1 MTTFDQAVR
10 AVQQHGAQ
18 FQTALRSWVA
28 YLGDGAGN
36 VVSDTA
42 KNRYFCRYP
51 ASDSPSSEVYAAGC
65 PPVDGMRVMVGYSA
79 DQSKLVRILSW
90 TDPALENTIFPLQRH
105 GNTHSYLQG
114 DTTWIDWRQI
124 LTLKVQPYS
133 GLIVYV
139 NGGVLPRS
147 GVDLYVL
154 PQIVDMSGSVPNTIG
169 EGRYALLSLD
179 PSGTV
184 VITNGTPITPGMALD
199 ISNVPNTPSGNF
211 RLAAVQL
218 VYGQTT
224 IEETTSR
231 CDILDLRWPQET
243 IAGNL
248 APGSIGGATAQYQYL
263 VSGAGP
269 TYTAQWS
276 NGYLAITSGKTLTA
290 QNNLTLSGTDGK
302 ALTLTG
308 SLTIGADT
316 SITGGGTIGLGG
328 FTLTVSGNSTVNG
341 SLVGNM
347 TGGGTVATGGFTL
360 TIPATGTAA
369 LINYANVFSQ
379 IQTIGSSSS
388 YVDYLLVLNGSH
400 PGTGDAG
407 IKLFPDNTGA
417 HGSSL
422 IDFWNDAG
430 LGAPAYARIG
440 RNVSSGGTALFTGPG
455 GAVANAFQIG
465 TRDASVVELFTA
477 DNCHFLLDSTGKLQI
492 GNIASG
498 GIFSSIGVNI
508 TAPTDATIFAYSG
521 QLTGLSASVLYGGKF
536 QTWYNGGNDSSMS
549 VRGFNSLFQVTAPP
563 TGKTYSA
570 SMMAANYQLDV
581 AGDVGVVSDV
591 RGVNI
596 ALSNTLANVTQMY
609 AVRARFGNV
618 SGNIDNVYGVYLDP
632 FLAAGTIGQ
641 AFGLFIQPITQG
653 WAANRAIQAMGGESY
668 HAGNFGFGNNGS
680 AFSAATLLHGIGTT
694 TTNNAAL
701 EIERIEAR
709 VSTASTG
716 GAAGFGPAL
725 TFYGE
730 SATDG
735 NYRQMLQI
743 DAQWSTATDASRK
756 ARSVWSVFDTAA
768 REVLR
773 GYANGSLGLLGVG
786 LGADPAAI
794 LHVGASATGAASLRI
809 PAGTAP
815 TAPAEGDKWNDS
827 TQKADIA
834 FLAGISQARVGC
846 IYSSYADVTVSGT
859 ASETTLLGGS
869 AKGTLTLPANFWTIG
884 KKIRI
889 RGGGI
894 HSMPGGSP
902 TMQIRLYLG
911 SVLIGDTTALVD
923 KNDTNTAHSFDY
935 QVTCITT
942 GATGTVKC
950 TGFMLHHEGTVDVN
964 MWPFENT
971 GTATIDTTA
980 AMTVN
985 LTSQVSTSTGTSVT
999 ASNMTI
1005 EVLE

>member
-18 FQTALRSWVA
+18 FQPTLRSWVA

-51 ASDSPSSEVYAAGC
+51 ADDSPSSEVYAAGC

-79 DQSKLVRILSW
+79 DQPKLVRILSW

-105 GNTHSYLQG
+105 GGTHSYLQG

-179 PSGTV
+179 PNGDV
-184 VITNGTPITPGMALD
+184 VITNGTPITPGTALD
-199 ISNVPNTPSGNF
+199 ISNIPDTPSGNF

-231 CDILDLRWPQET
+231 RDIQDLRWPQET
-243 IAGNL
+243 IAGSL

-316 SITGGGTIGLGG
+316 SLTGGGTIGLGG
-328 FTLTVSGNSTVNG
+328 YTLTV
-341 SLVGNM
+341 
-347 TGGGTVATGGFTL
+347 
-360 TIPATGTAA
+360 PATGTAA
-369 LINYANVFSQ
+369 LLDRIGGQTFTTVQNFNAQVNLYSDNQ
-379 IQTIGSSSS
+379 ISSSASDGVWLSTGQGSFSGHPDDLMFTGFNVTGAGAVRTPGQISWHLGMERDYWASGTVHQAEGYFQAVTTAGVPIRVFAFTYRWNDNAGMLDFRGQSTFSKTDNSS
-388 YVDYLLVLNGSH
+388 YILQVIPDGASPGISVTGVPIRHETNSVNFLMQKNAAGSAYVSLLFLHSSNNVIIGQTGYPVCVDSSIIFS
-400 PGTGDAG
+400 TGD
-407 IKLFPDNTGA
+407 T
-417 HGSSL
+417 
-422 IDFWNDAG
+422 
-430 LGAPAYARIG
+430 
-440 RNVSSGGTALFTGPG
+440 
-455 GAVANAFQIG
+455 VANLY
-465 TRDASVVELFTA
+465 R
-477 DNCHFLLDSTGKLQI
+477 
-492 GNIASG
+492 SG
-498 GIFSSIGVNI
+498 YGIIK
-508 TAPTDATIFAYSG
+508 TDG
-521 QLTGLSASVLYGGKF
+521 QFV
-536 QTWYNGGNDSSMS
+536 
-549 VRGFNSLFQVTAPP
+549 
-563 TGKTYSA
+563 
-570 SMMAANYQLDV
+570 
-581 AGDVGVVSDV
+581 
-591 RGVNI
+591 
-596 ALSNTLANVTQMY
+596 
-609 AVRARFGNV
+609 
-618 SGNIDNVYGVYLDP
+618 
-632 FLAAGTIGQ
+632 
-641 AFGLFIQPITQG
+641 
-653 WAANRAIQAMGGESY
+653 
-668 HAGNFGFGNNGS
+668 
-680 AFSAATLLHGIGTT
+680 
-694 TTNNAAL
+694 
-701 EIERIEAR
+701 
-709 VSTASTG
+709 
-716 GAAGFGPAL
+716 AAGFITAGNRVYLSATELLVGSGGVMQAYANTRYDTYIGGSAIQQIFSNSVVFYQPTTFSIADAVTNNITVLETLDHNSTGTPTTGFGSRVLYRLKTSTTANTDAAQLDITWSDVAHATRKGRVALSIYDTTTAREAWRSISNGSDAL
-725 TFYGE
+725 TSF
-730 SATDG
+730 
-735 NYRQMLQI
+735 
-743 DAQWSTATDASRK
+743 
-756 ARSVWSVFDTAA
+756 
-768 REVLR
+768 
-773 GYANGSLGLLGVG
+773 G
-786 LGADPAAI
+786 LGSDPAAFI
-794 LHVGASATGAASLRI
+794 HVAPSTIGAASLRI

-834 FLAGISQARVGC
+834 FLAGVSQARVGC
-846 IYSSYADVTVSGT
+846 IYSSYADVTVIGT

-869 AKGTLTLPANFWTIG
+869 AKGTLTLPANFWTVG

-971 GTATIDTTA
+971 GTATVDTTA
-980 AMTVN
+980 IMAVN
-985 LTSQVSTSTGTSVT
+985 LTVQFSTGTGTSIT